1 VSDASTYLKSAEDLR
16 ANPAQWAAYES
27 KGHCVVLAGPGSG
40 KTKTLT
46 VKLARLLSEDIQE
59 PRGLACITYSNE
71 CARELE
77 TRLAALG
84 IEPGRRAFIGT
95 VHSFS
100 LTQIILPYAKAANM
114 GLPDEFCVATRAERR
129 RALGTAYEK
138 VIGGRENPQELD
150 FRMGTYRRSILNR
163 NSAEWREADPEMASF
178 VEAFEAEL
186 RAMDRIDFDDMPL
199 LAVRALREHA
209 WLQRA
214 ILAKYPVLVV
224 DEYQDLGRALH
235 RMVMGL
241 CFSTGMRLFAVGDAD
256 QSIYEFNGAN
266 PQLLRELAARK
277 DVECVRLRLNYRSGA
292 KIVEAS
298 NYALGEARDYEAA
311 ECTDEGTVYFHP
323 QRGSY
328 EHQAA
333 ETFRTVIADVAKRHP
348 DLEPGDIAILYPA
361 AWLGDKIA
369 DVAQQ
374 VGLSVIRTDTNAIYP
389 RTSRL
394 MRWLERCAEWCTGG
408 WQTGTP
414 RFSHLVN
421 EGARLFAEEIST
433 SELRLTFQRAL
444 MDSLWSRRDSTVPL
458 RQWLADVRADIIV
471 DMIAKCRTLKDEGE
485 TLDAFIGRTQ
495 AGKDCAD
502 MTVAQFAGQGEGNKS
517 LHLSTLHSA
526 KGREFPI
533 VIMFGMDQG
542 NIPRKNSTDSQKLE
556 ARRLF
561 YVGFTR
567 AKSEVHVMHSDARPS
582 PFVMEV
588 KSRLDVKRA

>member
-1 VSDASTYLKSAEDLR
+1 MSDPSIYLKAADDLR
-16 ANPAQWAAYES
+16 VNPAQWAAYES

-46 VKLARLLSEDIQE
+46 VKLARLLAEEIHE
-59 PRGLACITYSNE
+59 PRGLACITYNNE

-77 TRLAALG
+77 TRLSALG
-84 IEPGRRAFIGT
+84 IEPGKRAFIGT
-95 VHSFS
+95 IHSFS
-100 LTQIILPYAKAANM
+100 LTQIVLPYAKAADM
-114 GLPDEFCVATRAERR
+114 GLPDEFCVATRAERLQALEAAYR
-129 RALGTAYEK
+129 R
-138 VIGGRENPQELD
+138 VIGGRDNPQQLD
-150 FRMGTYRRSILNR
+150 FTMGTYRRSILNR
-163 NSAEWREADPEMASF
+163 SSTEWRETDPEMAAL
-178 VEAFEAEL
+178 VEAFETEL
-186 RAMDRIDFDDMPL
+186 RAMGRIDFDDMPL
-199 LAVRALREHA
+199 LAVRALREHE

-266 PQLLRELAARK
+266 PQLLRELAARD
-277 DVECVRLRLNYRSGA
+277 DVECVRLRLNYRSGS

-298 NYALGEARDYEAA
+298 SFALGEARDYQAVDDA
-311 ECTDEGTVYFHP
+311 EEGTVYFHP
-323 QRGSY
+323 QQGSY

-333 ETFRTVIADVAKRHP
+333 EAFRTVIADIAKRHP
-348 DLEPGDIAILYPA
+348 DLEPGAIAVLYPA
-361 AWLGDKIA
+361 AWLGDKVAEI
-369 DVAQQ
+369 AQQ

-389 RTSRL
+389 RASRL
-394 MRWLERCAEWCTGG
+394 MRWLESCAKWCSGG

-414 RFSHLVN
+414 RFHQLVN
-421 EGARLFAEEIST
+421 EGARLFAEEINT
-433 SELRLTFQRAL
+433 PEMRLAFQRAL
-444 MDSLWSRRDSTVPL
+444 MEFLWSRRDSSLVL
-458 RQWLADVRADIIV
+458 RKWLSDVRAAIIRDLIV
-471 DMIAKCRTLKDEGE
+471 KCRSMKDEGE
-485 TLDAFIGRTQ
+485 TLDTFISRTQ
-495 AGKDCAD
+495 PSKDCEN
-502 MTVAQFAGQGEGNKS
+502 MSVGQFAGQSEGNDS

-542 NIPRKNSTDSQKLE
+542 SIPRNNATASQKLE

-567 AKSEVHVMHSDARPS
+567 AKSEVHVMYSISRPS
-582 PFVMEV
+582 PFVSEL
-588 KSRLDVKRA
+588 KNRLEMG

>member
-1 VSDASTYLKSAEDLR
+1 MSDASIYLKAAEALR

-59 PRGLACITYSNE
+59 PRGLACITYNNE

-84 IEPGRRAFIGT
+84 IEPERRAFVGT

-100 LTQIILPYAKAANM
+100 LTQIVLPYAKAADM
-114 GLPDEFCVATRAERR
+114 GLPDEFCIATRAERR
-129 RALGTAYEK
+129 QALETAYKK
-138 VIGGRENPQELD
+138 VIGGRENPQLLD
-150 FRMGTYRRSILNR
+150 FTMGTYRRSILNR
-163 NSAEWREADPEMASF
+163 NSTEWRETDPSMATL

-186 RAMDRIDFDDMPL
+186 RAMGRIDFDDMPL
-199 LAVRALREHA
+199 LAVRALREHE

-214 ILAKYPVLVV
+214 ILAKYPVLIV

-277 DVECVRLRLNYRSGA
+277 DVECVRLRLNYRSGS

-298 NYALGEARDYEAA
+298 NFALGEARDYEAA
-311 ECTDEGTVYFHP
+311 EGAEEGTVYFHP
-323 QRGSY
+323 QQGSY

-333 ETFRTVIADVAKRHP
+333 EAFRTVIVDIAKRHP
-348 DLEPGDIAILYPA
+348 DLEPGDIAFLYPA
-361 AWLGDKIA
+361 AWLGDKVA
-369 DVAQQ
+369 EVAQQ

-389 RTSRL
+389 RASRL
-394 MRWLERCAEWCTGG
+394 MRWLESCAKWCSGG

-414 RFSHLVN
+414 RFNHLAN
-421 EGARLFAEEIST
+421 EGTRLFAEEINT
-433 SELRLTFQRAL
+433 PEMRLAFQRAL
-444 MDSLWSRRDSTVPL
+444 MQCLWSRRDGTLVL
-458 RQWLADVRADIIV
+458 RQWLSDVRAAIITDLIV
-471 DMIAKCRTLKDEGE
+471 KCRTMKDEGE
-485 TLDAFIGRTQ
+485 TLDTFIARTQ
-495 AGKDCAD
+495 PGKDCED
-502 MTVAQFAGQGEGNKS
+502 MTVSQFAGQSEGKDS

-526 KGREFPI
+526 KGREFSI

-542 NIPRKNSTDSQKLE
+542 SIPRNNSTASQKSE

-567 AKSEVHVMHSDARPS
+567 AKSEVHIMHSNLRPS
-582 PFVMEV
+582 PFVTELQN
-588 KSRLDVKRA
+588 RLKVE

>member
-1 VSDASTYLKSAEDLR
+1 MKAAEDLR
-16 ANPAQWAAYES
+16 NNPAQSAAYES
-27 KGHCVVLAGPGSG
+27 KGNCVVLAGPGSG

-59 PRGLACITYSNE
+59 PRGLACITYNNE

-100 LTQIILPYAKAANM
+100 LTQIVLPYAKAADM

-129 RALGTAYEK
+129 RALETAYNQ
-138 VIGGRENPQELD
+138 VIGGRENPQQLD
-150 FRMGTYRRSILNR
+150 FKMGTYRRSILNR
-163 NSAEWREADPEMASF
+163 NSAEWRETDPEMASL

-186 RAMDRIDFDDMPL
+186 RAMGRIDFDDMPL
-199 LAVRALREHA
+199 LAVRALREHE

-277 DVECVRLRLNYRSGA
+277 DVECVRLRLNYRSGS

-298 NYALGEARDYEAA
+298 SFALGEARDYEAA
-311 ECTDEGTVYFHP
+311 EGAEEGTVYFHP
-323 QRGSY
+323 QQGSY
-328 EHQAA
+328 ENQAA
-333 ETFRTVIADVAKRHP
+333 EAFSVVIADIAKRHP
-348 DLEPGDIAILYPA
+348 DLKPGDIAILYPA
-361 AWLGDKIA
+361 AWLGDKVA
-369 DVAQQ
+369 EVAQQ
-374 VGLSVIRTDTNAIYP
+374 VGLSVIRTDTNAIYS

-394 MRWLERCAEWCTGG
+394 MRWLERCAEWCCGG

-421 EGARLFAEEIST
+421 EGARLFAEEINT
-433 SELRLTFQRAL
+433 PGARLAFQRAL
-444 MDSLWSRRDSTVPL
+444 MDSLWSRRESALSL
-458 RQWLADVRADIIV
+458 RQWLTDIRAAFITDL
-471 DMIAKCRTLKDEGE
+471 IAKCRTMKDEGE
-485 TLDAFIGRTQ
+485 TLDNFIGRTQ
-495 AGKDCAD
+495 AGKDCSD
-502 MTVAQFAGQGEGNKS
+502 MTVAQFAGQGEGNES

-542 NIPRKNSTDSQKLE
+542 NIPRKGSNESQKLE

-567 AKSEVHVMHSDARPS
+567 AKSEVHVMHSATRPS
-582 PFVMEV
+582 PFVTEL
-588 KSRLDVKRA
+588 KTRLDVQ

>member
-1 VSDASTYLKSAEDLR
+1 MRAADDLR

-59 PRGLACITYSNE
+59 PRGLACITYNNE

-77 TRLAALG
+77 TRLAQLG

-100 LTQIILPYAKAANM
+100 LTQIILPYAKAAEM
-114 GLPDEFCVATRAERR
+114 GLSEEFYIATRAERR
-129 RALGTAYEK
+129 RALEVAYNK
-138 VIGGRENPQELD
+138 VIGGRDNPQELD

-163 NSAEWREADPEMASF
+163 NSAIWREADPEMAAL
-178 VEAFEAEL
+178 VVAFEEEL
-186 RAMDRIDFDDMPL
+186 RTMGRIDFDDMPL
-199 LAVRALREHA
+199 LAVRALREHE

-214 ILAKYPVLVV
+214 ILAKYPVLVI

-241 CFSTGMRLFAVGDAD
+241 CFSTGMRLFAVGDSD

-266 PQLLRELAARK
+266 PQLLRKLATRK
-277 DVECVRLRLNYRSGA
+277 DVECVRLQLNYRSGS

-298 NYALGEARDYEAA
+298 NFALGEARDYEAA
-311 ECTDEGTVYFHP
+311 EGADEGTVYFYP
-323 QRGSY
+323 LNGSY
-328 EHQAA
+328 EQQAVKV
-333 ETFRTVIADVAKRHP
+333 FKTVIADIAKRRP
-348 DLEPGDIAILYPA
+348 DLEPGDVAVLYPA

-369 DVAQQ
+369 DIAQR
-374 VGLSVIRTDTNAIYP
+374 VGLSFIRTDNNAIYP

-394 MRWLERCAEWCTGG
+394 MRWLERCAEWCCGG
-408 WQTGTP
+408 WQTGAP
-414 RFSHLVN
+414 RFSQIVN
-421 EGARLFAEEIST
+421 EGIRLFAEEINT
-433 SELRLTFQRAL
+433 SDRRLAFQRGL
-444 MDSLWSRRDSTVPL
+444 MECLWSRRDGAL
-458 RQWLADVRADIIV
+458 KINLWLTDVRKGIIIDLV
-471 DMIAKCRTLKDEGE
+471 NKCRTMNDESE
-485 TLDAFIGRTQ
+485 TLDTFIGRTEI
-495 AGKDCAD
+495 GKDCAD
-502 MTVAQFAGQGEGNKS
+502 MTVTQFAGQGEGNES
-517 LHLSTLHSA
+517 LHLSTLHSS

-542 NIPRKNSTDSQKLE
+542 SIPRNNISDSQKLE

-567 AKSEVHVMHSDARPS
+567 AKSEVHVVYSEARPS
-582 PFVMEV
+582 PFVTEL
-588 KSRLDVKRA
+588 KARLDE